1 MAKVRNLLLLL
12 LLAALTIRVLWLA
25 VEPILPYLV
34 SGLVV
39 VVVMGFVYYRMTRW

>member
-1 MAKVRNLLLLL
+1 MAKVRNFLLLL
-12 LLAALTIRVLWLA
+12 LLAALTIRLLWLA

-39 VVVMGFVYYRMTRW
+39 VVVMGFIYYRMTRW

>member
-34 SGLVV
+34 SSLTV
-39 VVVMGFVYYRMTRW
+39 VVVMGFIYYRMTRW